1 MASSTSSV
9 LSIGLVMVLLTTFSL
24 PAALAQLSVSY
35 YASTCPSVFD
45 TVRSATRSVINRD
58 GRMGASILRLFFHD
72 CFVSGCDGGI
82 LLSGGERNA
91 PGNIA
96 MVRGYDVI
104 DSIKAQVDRACG
116 RSVVSCADI
125 LAISS
130 RDSIVELGGPSYSV
144 PLGRRDTRT
153 PNIAG
158 ARSDLPAFFHD
169 LPRIIDIFQRKGFS
183 EREMVA
189 LSGAHSIGQAQ
200 CSSFRDRI
208 YSNTSNI
215 DPAFAVSRQAT
226 CPRSGGD
233 GNLAPLDP
241 QSPGRFGNNYFQA
254 LMNRRG
260 LLNSDQVLFN
270 GGSTDSI
277 VRTYANAASAFSTD
291 FMNAMVKMGN
301 LSPLTGTQGEIRTT
315 CQRVN

>member
-45 TVRSATRSVINRD
+45 T
-58 GRMGASILRLFFHD
+58 
-72 CFVSGCDGGI
+72 GCDGGI

-96 MVRGYDVI
+96 M
-104 DSIKAQVDRACG
+104 VDRACG

-130 RDSIVELGGPSYSV
+130 RDSIVELGGP
-144 PLGRRDTRT
+144 R
-153 PNIAG
+153 

-189 LSGAHSIGQAQ
+189 LSGAHPIGQAQ
-200 CSSFRDRI
+200 CSSFRDRF

>member
-58 GRMGASILRLFFHD
+58 GRMGASILCLFFHD

-96 MVRGYDVI
+96 MVRGLI
-104 DSIKAQVDRACG
+104 EH
-116 RSVVSCADI
+116 
-125 LAISS
+125 AISS
-130 RDSIVELGGPSYSV
+130 RDSIVQLGGPSYAV

-169 LPRIIDIFQRKGFS
+169 LPRIINIFQGKGFS

-189 LSGAHSIGQAQ
+189 LSGAHSIGQAR